1 MSEIPAFL
9 RTMLIGQYGDET
21 AGIIFSGYSK
31 RRPVTFRVNT
41 LKADLQEVVAFLS
54 DAGIRFSRPA
64 WNK

>member
-1 MSEIPAFL
+1 MRVMSEIPAFL

-41 LKADLQEVVAFLS
+41 LKADLQEVVAFL
-54 DAGIRFSRPA
+54 
-64 WNK
+64 